1 MMRLERQTTAKL
13 STKCGASGT
22 PGRLNSMSAA
32 REYWLWHS
40 FREVP
45 GVWDGAL
52 IAVFV
57 IMLAVPS

>member
-1 MMRLERQTTAKL
+1 M
-13 STKCGASGT
+13 ST
-22 PGRLNSMSAA
+22 A

-45 GVWDGAL
+45 SVSDGAL
-52 IAVFV
+52 IAAFV